1 MRKTIHFWLSAAVL
15 TLGVLVSPRLYA
27 EEYSIDPA
35 HSSVGF
41 TTTHMM
47 VSRVSGQFDQFA
59 GTVNFD
65 PNNLDASKVDITVQ
79 TGSINTHNDKRDGH
93 LKSGDFFDAGKFPTI
108 TFVSKKIAK
117 EGDKYNVTGDL
128 TIKGVTKEATFSTTI
143 NGPVKSPMGGGS
155 VIGVDATGKINRQ
168 DFGVNWNKT
177 MDNGGVMVSDD
188 VDLHISLE
196 AHQKEESKDATKKE
210 ESKET
215 K

>member
-1 MRKTIHFWLSAAVL
+1 MGKNFRRFIAVVFLS
-15 TLGVLVSPRLYA
+15 LGVVLAPRLYA

-41 TTTHMM
+41 TTTHLM
-47 VSRVSGQFDQFA
+47 VSKVSGQFDEFA

-65 PNNLDASKVDITVQ
+65 AANLDASKIDITVQ
-79 TGSINTHNDKRDGH
+79 AGSINTHNDKRDTH

-108 TFVSKKIAK
+108 TFVSKKIVK

-128 TIKGVTKEATFSTTI
+128 TIKGVTKEATFSASI
-143 NGPVKSPMGGGS
+143 NGPVKGPMGGD

-168 DFGVNWNKT
+168 DFGVSWNKT
-177 MDNGGVMVSDD
+177 LDNGGVMVSDD
-188 VDLHISLE
+188 VDLHVSVE
-196 AHQKEESKDATKKE
+196 AHKKDASKEETKKE
-210 ESKET
+210 ETKET